1 MKRVSFT
8 KTVKDEIISSDLGSP
23 DKKKAFL
30 SAYIKING
38 SVIFRNKLSILQLH
52 FKDAKVAKYLY
63 SLLIE
68 IYKSDARLS
77 YVNKN
82 KSRHYIVEIDSGVDE
97 MIDDLG
103 VSFLEGKI
111 SKEVVYD
118 DDTIAGYLAGVFL
131 STGSVNSPETSNYHL
146 EMSFN
151 NENYARWLL
160 HLFPKYSHTN
170 IDPRLIK
177 RREKYVVYIK
187 KSDQIADFLL
197 LIGAVTACMDFENV
211 RIDRDFVNNANRLTN
226 VDTANMSKTVKS
238 GKRQQ
243 EEIKYLINKY
253 GLENLGN
260 QKVQLVIKYRL
271 EMMSAPLEEIA
282 SLVSMDLNTHV
293 SKSNINH
300 IFRKLHE
307 RYLASK

>member
-1 MKRVSFT
+1 MKKVSFT
-8 KTVKDEIISSDLGSP
+8 KTVKDEIISSDLGSIE
-23 DKKKAFL
+23 KKKAFL
-30 SAYIKING
+30 SATVKINA
-38 SVIFRNKLSILQLH
+38 SIIFRNKESVLY
-52 FKDAKVAKYLY
+52 FDFTNAKAAKHLY

-68 IYKSDARLS
+68 VYNCDAHLS
-77 YVNKN
+77 YLNKN
-82 KSRHYIVEIDSGVDE
+82 KTRHYIIEIDDNADDIIE
-97 MIDDLG
+97 DLG

-118 DDTIAGYLAGVFL
+118 DDTIAGYLAGVFV

-146 EMSFN
+146 EMSLK
-151 NENYARWLL
+151 NENYAKWLL

-170 IDPRLIK
+170 ISPKLIK
-177 RREKYVVYIK
+177 RRDKYVIYIK

-197 LIGAVTACMDFENV
+197 LIGAVSACMDFENI

-226 VDTANMSKTVKS
+226 LDTANMSKTIES

-243 EEIKYLINKY
+243 EEIKFLIEKY
-253 GLENLGN
+253 GLEKLGN

-307 RYLASK
+307 RYINSK

>member
-1 MKRVSFT
+1 MKKTSFA
-8 KTVKDEIISSDLGSP
+8 KVVKDEIVSSDLASEA
-23 DKKKAFL
+23 KKKAFL

-38 SVIFRNKLSILQLH
+38 SVIFRNKKSVLLLK
-52 FKDAKVAKYLY
+52 FTDAKVAKFLY
-63 SLLIE
+63 SLLLE
-68 IYKSDARLS
+68 IYRCDAHLS

-82 KSRHYIVEIDSGVDE
+82 KSRHYNVEVEDADE
-97 MIDDLG
+97 LIDDLG
-103 VSFLEGKI
+103 ISFLEGKI
-111 SKEVVYD
+111 SKDIVYD

-146 EMSFN
+146 EMSLN
-151 NENYARWLL
+151 NENYAKWLL

-170 IDPRLIK
+170 IEPRLIK
-177 RREKYVVYIK
+177 RRDKYVIYIK

-197 LIGAVTACMDFENV
+197 LVGAVSACMDFENV

-226 VDTANMSKTVKS
+226 LDTANMSKTVKS

-243 EEIKYLINKY
+243 EEIKFLIDKY

-307 RYLASK
+307 RYLESK

>member
-1 MKRVSFT
+1 MKKISFT
-8 KTVKDEIISSDLGSP
+8 KVVKDEIISADLLSVS
-23 DKKKAFL
+23 KKKAFL

-38 SVIFRNKLSILQLH
+38 SLIFRNKESVLTLR
-52 FKDAKVAKYLY
+52 FKDAKTAKYLY
-63 SLLIE
+63 SLLLE
-68 IYKSDARLS
+68 IYKPDAHLS

-82 KSRHYIVEIDSGVDE
+82 KTRHYVIEVVSNVDNI
-97 MIDDLG
+97 IDDLG
-103 VSFLEGKI
+103 VSFFEGKI
-111 SKEVVYD
+111 SKDVVFD

-146 EMSFN
+146 EMSLS
-151 NENYARWLL
+151 NENFAKWLL

-170 IDPRLIK
+170 ISPRLIK
-177 RREKYVVYIK
+177 RRDKYVIYIK

-197 LIGAVTACMDFENV
+197 LVGAVSACMDYENI

-226 VDTANMSKTVKS
+226 LDTANMSKTIKS

-243 EEIKYLINKY
+243 DEINFLINKY

-260 QKVQLVIKYRL
+260 EKVQLVIKYRL
-271 EMMSAPLEEIA
+271 EMVSAPLEEIA
-282 SLVSMDLNTHV
+282 SLVSVDLNKHV
-293 SKSNINH
+293 SKSNVNH

-307 RYLASK
+307 RYLESK

>member
-1 MKRVSFT
+1 MKKTSFT
-8 KTVKDEIISSDLGSP
+8 KTVKDEIISSDLGSIE
-23 DKKKAFL
+23 KKKAFL
-30 SAYIKING
+30 SATVKINA
-38 SVIFRNKLSILQLH
+38 SIVFRNKQSVLL
-52 FKDAKVAKYLY
+52 FDFTNAKAAKHLY
-63 SLLIE
+63 SLLQE
-68 IYKSDARLS
+68 VYMCDAHLS
-77 YVNKN
+77 YLNKN
-82 KSRHYIVEIDSGVDE
+82 KTRHYIIEVDKDADD
-97 MIDDLG
+97 IINDLG

-131 STGSVNSPETSNYHL
+131 SSGSVNSPETSNYHL
-146 EMSFN
+146 EMSLN
-151 NENYARWLL
+151 NENYAKWLL

-170 IDPRLIK
+170 ISPKMIK
-177 RREKYVVYIK
+177 RREKYVIYIK

-197 LIGAVTACMDFENV
+197 LIGAVSACMDFENV

-226 VDTANMSKTVKS
+226 LDTANMSKTVKS

-260 QKVQLVIKYRL
+260 EKVQLAIKYRM

-282 SLVSMDLNTHV
+282 SLISVDLNKHV
-293 SKSNINH
+293 SKSNVNH

-307 RYLASK
+307 RYLESK

>member
-1 MKRVSFT
+1 MKKVSFT
-8 KTVKDEIISSDLGSP
+8 KTVKDEIISSDLGSLE
-23 DKKKAFL
+23 KKKAFL
-30 SAYIKING
+30 SATVKINA
-38 SVIFRNKLSILQLH
+38 SVIFRNKQSVLL
-52 FKDAKVAKYLY
+52 FDFTNAKAAKHLY
-63 SLLIE
+63 SLLLE
-68 IYKSDARLS
+68 VYKCDARLS
-77 YVNKN
+77 YLNKN
-82 KSRHYIVEIDSGVDE
+82 KIRHYIIEIENNADYI
-97 MIDDLG
+97 IDDLG

-146 EMSFN
+146 EMSLK
-151 NENYARWLL
+151 NENYAKWLL

-170 IDPRLIK
+170 ISPKMIS
-177 RREKYVVYIK
+177 RRDKYVIYIK

-197 LIGAVTACMDFENV
+197 LIGAVSACMDFENI

-226 VDTANMSKTVKS
+226 LDTANMSKTVAS

-243 EEIKYLINKY
+243 EEIKFLIDKY

-260 QKVQLVIKYRL
+260 QKVQLVIKYRM
-271 EMMSAPLEEIA
+271 EMMSRPLEEIA

-307 RYLASK
+307 RYLAAK

>member
-1 MKRVSFT
+1 MKKTSFA
-8 KTVKDEIISSDLGSP
+8 KVVKDEIVSSDLASEA
-23 DKKKAFL
+23 KKKAFL

-38 SVIFRNKLSILQLH
+38 SVIFRNKKSVLLLK
-52 FKDAKVAKYLY
+52 FTDAKVAKFLY
-63 SLLIE
+63 SLLLE
-68 IYKSDARLS
+68 IYRCDAHLS

-82 KSRHYIVEIDSGVDE
+82 KSRHYNVEVEEADE
-97 MIDDLG
+97 LIDDLG
-103 VSFLEGKI
+103 ISFLEGKI
-111 SKEVVYD
+111 SKDIVYD

-146 EMSFN
+146 EMSLN
-151 NENYARWLL
+151 NENYAKWLL

-170 IDPRLIK
+170 IEPRLIK
-177 RREKYVVYIK
+177 RRDKYVIYIK

-197 LIGAVTACMDFENV
+197 LVGAVSACMDFENV

-226 VDTANMSKTVKS
+226 LDTANMSKTVKS

-243 EEIKYLINKY
+243 EEIKFLIDKY

-307 RYLASK
+307 RYLESK

>member
-1 MKRVSFT
+1 MKKTSFT
-8 KTVKDEIISSDLGSP
+8 KTVKDEIISSDLGSIE
-23 DKKKAFL
+23 KKKAFL
-30 SAYIKING
+30 SATVKINA
-38 SVIFRNKLSILQLH
+38 SIIFRNKQSVLL
-52 FKDAKVAKYLY
+52 FDFTNAKAAKHLY
-63 SLLIE
+63 SLLME
-68 IYKSDARLS
+68 VYKCDAHLS
-77 YVNKN
+77 YLNKN
-82 KSRHYIVEIDSGVDE
+82 KTRHYIIEVDQDADD
-97 MIDDLG
+97 IISDLG

-131 STGSVNSPETSNYHL
+131 SSGSVNSPETSNYHL
-146 EMSFN
+146 EMSLN
-151 NENYARWLL
+151 NENYAKWLL

-170 IDPRLIK
+170 ISPKMIK
-177 RREKYVVYIK
+177 RREKYVIYIK

-197 LIGAVTACMDFENV
+197 LIGAVSACMDFENV

-226 VDTANMSKTVKS
+226 LDTANMSKTVKS

-243 EEIKYLINKY
+243 EEIKFLINKY

-260 QKVQLVIKYRL
+260 QKVQLAIKYRM

-282 SLVSMDLNTHV
+282 SLISVDLNKHV
-293 SKSNINH
+293 SKSNVNH

-307 RYLASK
+307 RYLESK

>member
-52 FKDAKVAKYLY
+52 FKDAKVAKFLY

-68 IYKSDARLS
+68 IYKSDAHLS
-77 YVNKN
+77 YINKN

-197 LIGAVTACMDFENV
+197 LIGAVTACMYFENV

-226 VDTANMSKTVKS
+226 LDTANMSKTVKS

-307 RYLASK
+307 RFLASK

>member
-1 MKRVSFT
+1 MKKVSFA
-8 KTVKDEIISSDLGSP
+8 KTVKDEIISSEMSTEAR
-23 DKKKAFL
+23 KKAFL

-38 SVIFRNKLSILQLH
+38 SVVFRNKQSVLLLK
-52 FKDAKVAKYLY
+52 FTDAKIAKYLY
-63 SLLIE
+63 SLLLDV
-68 IYKSDARLS
+68 YKCDAHLS
-77 YVNKN
+77 YLNKN
-82 KSRHYIVEIDSGVDE
+82 KTRHYIIEVEDVDDI
-97 MIDDLG
+97 IDDLG
-103 VSFLEGKI
+103 ISFLEGKI

-146 EMSFN
+146 EVSLK
-151 NENYARWLL
+151 NENYAKWLL

-170 IDPRLIK
+170 ISPRLIK
-177 RREKYVVYIK
+177 RRDKYVIYIK

-197 LIGAVTACMDFENV
+197 LIGAVSACMDFENV

-226 VDTANMSKTVKS
+226 LDTANMSKTVNS

-243 EEIKYLINKY
+243 EEIKFLIDKY
-253 GLENLGN
+253 GLDNLGN
-260 QKVQLVIKYRL
+260 QKVQLVIKYRM

-307 RYLASK
+307 KYEANK

>member
-226 VDTANMSKTVKS
+226 LDTANMSKTVKS

>member
-1 MKRVSFT
+1 MKKVSFT
-8 KTVKDEIISSDLGSP
+8 KTVKDEIISSDLGSV

-38 SVIFRNKLSILQLH
+38 VVIFRNKESILQLH
-52 FKDAKVAKYLY
+52 FKDAKVAKFLY

-68 IYKSDARLS
+68 IYKSDAHLS

-226 VDTANMSKTVKS
+226 LDTANMSKTVKS

-271 EMMSAPLEEIA
+271 EMMSAPLEQIA

-307 RYLASK
+307 RFLASK

>member
-1 MKRVSFT
+1 MKKVSFT
-8 KTVKDEIISSDLGSP
+8 KTVKDEIISSDLGSEE
-23 DKKKAFL
+23 KKKAFL

-38 SVIFRNKLSILQLH
+38 SIIFRNKESILQLH

-63 SLLIE
+63 SLLLE
-68 IYKSDARLS
+68 IYKCDAHLS
-77 YVNKN
+77 YIN
-82 KSRHYIVEIDSGVDE
+82 KSKTRHYVIDVDKNVDT

-131 STGSVNSPETSNYHL
+131 SSGSVNSPETSNYHL
-146 EMSFN
+146 EMSFT
-151 NENYARWLL
+151 NENYAKWLL

-170 IDPRLIK
+170 IEPKLIK
-177 RREKYVVYIK
+177 RREKYVIYIK

-226 VDTANMSKTVKS
+226 LDTANMSKTVKS

-243 EEIKYLINKY
+243 DEIKFLINKY

-271 EMMSAPLEEIA
+271 EMVSAPLEEIA
-282 SLVSMDLNTHV
+282 SLVSMDLNNHV

-307 RYLASK
+307 RYLESK

>member
-1 MKRVSFT
+1 MKKVSFT
-8 KTVKDEIISSDLGSP
+8 KTVKDEIISSDLGSIE
-23 DKKKAFL
+23 KKKAFL
-30 SAYIKING
+30 SAYTKINA
-38 SVIFRNKLSILQLH
+38 SVVFRNKQSVLLLN
-52 FKDAKVAKYLY
+52 FTDAKVAKFLY
-63 SLLIE
+63 SLLLE
-68 IYKSDARLS
+68 VYKCDAHLS
-77 YVNKN
+77 YLNKN
-82 KSRHYIVEIDSGVDE
+82 KTRHYIIEVDKDVDDI
-97 MIDDLG
+97 IDDLG

-131 STGSVNSPETSNYHL
+131 SSGSVNSPETSNYHL
-146 EMSFN
+146 EMSFA
-151 NENYARWLL
+151 NENYAKWLL
-160 HLFPKYSHTN
+160 HLFPKYTHTN
-170 IDPRLIK
+170 ISPKLIK
-177 RREKYVVYIK
+177 RREKYVIYIK

-197 LIGAVTACMDFENV
+197 LIGAVSACMDFENV

-226 VDTANMSKTVKS
+226 LDTANMSKTVKS

-243 EEIKYLINKY
+243 EEIKFLIDKY

-282 SLVSMDLNTHV
+282 SLVSVDLNTHV

-307 RYLASK
+307 RYLESK

>member
-1 MKRVSFT
+1 M
-8 KTVKDEIISSDLGSP
+8 
-23 DKKKAFL
+23 
-30 SAYIKING
+30 
-38 SVIFRNKLSILQLH
+38 
-52 FKDAKVAKYLY
+52 
-63 SLLIE
+63 
-68 IYKSDARLS
+68 
-77 YVNKN
+77 
-82 KSRHYIVEIDSGVDE
+82 
-97 MIDDLG
+97 
-103 VSFLEGKI
+103 
-111 SKEVVYD
+111 VYD

-226 VDTANMSKTVKS
+226 LDTANMSKTVKS

-307 RYLASK
+307 RFLASK